1 MRNRTY
7 IWVTGL
13 DARGNMT
20 TAGPYESEGD
30 AEDATE
36 HLSQAVLHRLHTRQ
50 HDKARR
56 ILRDRLSHSRSRPTS
71 DEPEHGEEQQ
81 DGDRPRPIDRIRGML
96 GGRSEEEREI
106 DDR

>member
-1 MRNRTY
+1 
-7 IWVTGL
+7 
-13 DARGNMT
+13 MT

-56 ILRDRLSHSRSRPTS
+56 ILRDRLSHAARPSRPTS
-71 DEPEHGEEQQ
+71 DEPEHDEGQH
-81 DGDRPRPIDRIRGML
+81 DRPRPIDRIRGMM

-106 DDR
+106 DDDR